1 VTTTEDRHF
10 QLLMSEK
17 EFADSQV
24 GAFFEIHIKVLTF
37 LGAAIVLLGWLY
49 SDKDRSAGDQ
59 ALSMLALIVAIIG
72 CSVILQGIAVYGT
85 ALGYLEYKVTTLADG
100 FARVVPL
107 DEPPYPAFWRWRSS
121 RVQLPVLVSA
131 VALFAMHAGITA
143 VLLVV
148 AWSSGPVSWLFKLG
162 WFAAST
168 YLGVTV
174 TAEIL
179 IFRAVRLV
187 MRRSTSTQSSES

>member
-1 VTTTEDRHF
+1 
-10 QLLMSEK
+10 MSEK

-59 ALSMLALIVAIIG
+59 ALSTLALVVAIIG

-107 DEPPYPAFWRWRSS
+107 EEPPCPAFWRWRSS
-121 RVQLPVLVSA
+121 RVQLPVLVSS

-143 VLLVV
+143 VLLIV
-148 AWSSGPVSWLFKLG
+148 AWSSGPVSWLFKLA

-174 TAEIL
+174 IAEIL